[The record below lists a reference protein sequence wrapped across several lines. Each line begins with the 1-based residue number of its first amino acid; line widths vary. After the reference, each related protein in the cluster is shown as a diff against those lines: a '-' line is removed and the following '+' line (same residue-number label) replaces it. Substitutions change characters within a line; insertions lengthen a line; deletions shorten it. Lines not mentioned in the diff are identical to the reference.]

1 MKQVPNGDVKG
12 KFKQQKI
19 KAVTHD
25 RTFWLTFEGQTKKKQ
40 FNLKTFDKQRRKKLI
55 SCDMGATGI
64 AVISSDKNMY
74 HLRQLCNS

>member
-1 MKQVPNGDVKG
+1 MRVPNGQVKS
-12 KFKQQKI
+12 KQQKK

-25 RTFWLTFEGQTKKKQ
+25 RTFLLTFEGKPKKKQ